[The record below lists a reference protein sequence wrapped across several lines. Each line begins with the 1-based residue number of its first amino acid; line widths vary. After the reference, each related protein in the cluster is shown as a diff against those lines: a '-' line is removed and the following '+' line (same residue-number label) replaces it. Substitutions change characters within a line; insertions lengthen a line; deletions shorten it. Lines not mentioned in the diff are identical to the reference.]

1 MGIIGGDKKMNIKG
15 SYAVVA
21 LILGTIWGT
30 GCATKGY
37 VRNQVQ
43 PVNAKVDTV
52 QQQANKQGADIQQTS
67 QRVQQNEQDIS
78 ATKEVAN
85 SAESKAGDALTQ
97 GKQNS
102 QQLGELRNVVANL
115 DDYKVADQTAVHF
128 GFNKDTLTPDAKEDL
143 DKLAAQVAS
152 GQRYF
157 ITIEGFTDQ
166 IGPATYN
173 EELSRR
179 RANHVIEYLVGQKDV
194 PLQRIFV
201 IGLGK
206 TKLIDNGRTRKARAE
221 SRRAEI
227 TLYTAPPLSAATQQ
241 GSQSQ

>member
-1 MGIIGGDKKMNIKG
+1 MNSKG

-43 PVNAKVDTV
+43 PVNAKVNQV
-52 QQQANKQGADIQQTS
+52 QQQANKTDTSLQQTN
-67 QRVQQNEQDIS
+67 QTVAQNGQELS

-85 SAESKAGDALTQ
+85 SADSRSTTALNQ
-97 GKQNS
+97 ANQNT

-115 DDYKVADQTAVHF
+115 DQYKVADQTVVHF
-128 GFNKDTLTPDAKEDL
+128 GFNRDTLTTDAREEL
-143 DKLAAQVAS
+143 DKMATQVTS
-152 GQRYF
+152 SQRYF

-166 IGPATYN
+166 IGPASYN

-179 RANHVIEYLVGQKDV
+179 RANHVIVYLVGKKDV
-194 PLQRIFV
+194 PLQRIYT

-221 SRRAEI
+221 SRRVEV
-227 TLYTAPPLSAATQQ
+227 TLYTAPPLSGATQQ
-241 GSQSQ
+241 TPQSQ